1 MSTRPWW
8 HRRAD
13 RDFHDEIHAHI
24 ELETERLIA
33 DGVDATEAR
42 QRARRAFGN
51 VTTAEERFYE
61 ASRWVW
67 VEQLRQDIRYAVRT
81 LWRSRTF
88 VASAVLTLAIALSLV
103 TVVFAVFN
111 AYVLR
116 PFAIPDPY
124 SVYQLAWQRGPDDG
138 GTRFTWRE
146 YEEARTRHDIFG
158 GAVAH
163 RFQMLAVGGRRLY
176 AAFVSGNYFDTLRP
190 QVRLGRSLAE
200 FDAAVPGSAPV
211 AVLSDHGWAILFDR
225 DPQVL
230 GRWTSTASKSRSSA

>member
-1 MSTRPWW
+1 MGGMSTRHWW
-8 HRRAD
+8 SRVRRRAD
-13 RDFHDEIHAHI
+13 RDFRVEIQSHI
-24 ELETERLIA
+24 DLEAERLIA

-42 QRARRAFGN
+42 QRARRLSGN
-51 VTTAEERFYE
+51 VTAAEERFYD

-67 VEQLRQDIRYAVRT
+67 AEQLRQDIRYALRT

-88 VASAVLTLAIALSLV
+88 VATTALTLAVALALV

-116 PFAIPDPY
+116 PFAILDPHG
-124 SVYQLAWQRGPDDG
+124 VYQLTWRHGPDDG

-146 YEEARTRHDIFG
+146 FEEVRARHDVLD

-176 AAFVSGNYFDTLRP
+176 AAFVSGNYFETLRP
-190 QVRLGRSLAE
+190 QVRLAVRSPSSTPRRR
-200 FDAAVPGSAPV
+200 AALRLPC
-211 AVLSDHGWAILFDR
+211 
-225 DPQVL
+225 
-230 GRWTSTASKSRSSA
+230 